1 MSTVP
6 GGLGV
11 FETVILFSLPNTVS
25 QADILGGLIAYR
37 AIYYF
42 LPLIVAIVLL
52 IIKEI
57 QQQII

>member
-6 GGLGV
+6 GELGV

-25 QADILGGLIAYR
+25 QTDILGGLIAYR

-42 LPLIVAIVLL
+42 LTLIVAIVLL